1 MRRERRG
8 RVKPCVPVNG
18 AGDEIAALAIR
29 AAVAALRA
37 AVMLVGVGLP
47 AAAMPVAIAP
57 DVVVWRVGF
66 VTPAM
71 GAMVLCI
78 HCHG

>member
-18 AGDEIAALAIR
+18 AGDDIAALAIR

-37 AVMLVGVGLP
+37 AVMLPGMGLIVV
-47 AAAMPVAIAP
+47 AMPVAIVP
-57 DVVVWRVGF
+57 RVVAWRVRF

-71 GAMVLCI
+71 GAMVLYI
-78 HCHG
+78 HCHY